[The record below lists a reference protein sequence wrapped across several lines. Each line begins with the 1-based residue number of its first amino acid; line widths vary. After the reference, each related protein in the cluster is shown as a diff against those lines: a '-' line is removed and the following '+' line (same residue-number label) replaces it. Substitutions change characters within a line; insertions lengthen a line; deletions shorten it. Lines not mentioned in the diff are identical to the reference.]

1 MCRKF
6 PFIITGLFSII
17 LADGKLGWVQPV
29 GENPKDVTSDMTEAY
44 GVGAFLL
51 AGTEMLKLTE
61 TLHHD

>member
-6 PFIITGLFSII
+6 LFIITGLFII
-17 LADGKLGWVQPV
+17 IFVDRKLGWVQPV
-29 GENPKDVTSDMTEAY
+29 GENLKDVTSDMTEVY

>member
-6 PFIITGLFSII
+6 PFIITGLFII
-17 LADGKLGWVQPV
+17 IFVDRKLGWVQPV
-29 GENPKDVTSDMTEAY
+29 GENPKDVTSDMTEVC

-51 AGTEMLKLTE
+51 AGKEMLKLTE